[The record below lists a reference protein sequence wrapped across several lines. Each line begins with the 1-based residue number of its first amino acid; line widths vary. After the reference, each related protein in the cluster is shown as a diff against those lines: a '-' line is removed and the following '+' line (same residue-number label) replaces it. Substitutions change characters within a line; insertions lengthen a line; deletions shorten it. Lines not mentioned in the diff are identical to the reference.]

1 LIEPPQIEKSMG
13 LELYSTSFTG
23 LGGHLKQRY
32 EDFIVEEII
41 SEDKIIQADIGL
53 EEPFI
58 HEAPMISGESRKSR
72 FIHFTLQKMGMT
84 TMDAAEL
91 ISSSLRVSRQL
102 VSYAGLKDKRALTA
116 QRISIPKS
124 SFDTLKGLLLHRI
137 WIRDFEY
144 SRKQIRVGGLW
155 GNRFT
160 ILVRELDTPCE
171 QARDL
176 SGELRTNP
184 ILNYFGIQ
192 RFGVSR
198 PFTHLV
204 GKALTKQDYEEAARY
219 ILTETTSDD
228 SEDMRELREAMRDG
242 KFTEAILDK
251 FPKDLRYE
259 RLMIKSLLNQPE
271 DYKRAFFKIPPKMQ
285 KLFVHSYQ
293 SLLFNRI
300 ISLRAKEGLHL
311 IEPEVGDFIVKL
323 GKTNIHRD
331 DWLFV
336 SENNHE
342 ERCNLVKSGEF
353 GLVATIPGYASK
365 MPNTRQSD
373 HIRRILKEENT
384 TLDSFRFPEA
394 KEIDSPGGFHSVS
407 ISLSD
412 LETKCVEGNLQ
423 IKFSLRKGSYA
434 TVVLRE
440 LMKSS
445 PYNRI

>member
-1 LIEPPQIEKSMG
+1 MIEPPQIEKSMG
-13 LELYSTSFTG
+13 MEIYSTSFEG
-23 LGGHLKQRY
+23 FGGHLKQRY
-32 EDFIVEEII
+32 EDFIVEEMLSKDEILR
-41 SEDKIIQADIGL
+41 ADIGL
-53 EEPFI
+53 EEPSLL
-58 HEAPMISGESRKSR
+58 EDPMISGEPRKSR

-91 ISSSLRVSRQL
+91 ISSSLRIPRQS
-102 VSYAGLKDKRALTA
+102 VSYAGLKDKRALTV
-116 QRISIPKS
+116 QRISIPKL
-124 SFDTLKGLLLHRI
+124 SFDALKEVPLHRI
-137 WIRDFEY
+137 WIRDPAY
-144 SRKQIRVGGLW
+144 SRKQIQVGSLW
-155 GNRFT
+155 GNKFT
-160 ILVRELDTPCE
+160 ILVRELNIPCE
-171 QARDL
+171 RARQL
-176 SGELRTNP
+176 SNELRTNP
-184 ILNYFGIQ
+184 MLNYFGIQ

-204 GKALTKQDYEEAARY
+204 GKALIKQDYEEVARY
-219 ILTETTSDD
+219 ILTESTPDD

-242 KFTEAILDK
+242 NFTETILDR

-259 RLMIKSLLNQPE
+259 RLMIKSLQNHPD
-271 DYKRAFFKIPPKMQ
+271 DYKRAFTRIPPKMQ

-293 SLLFNRI
+293 SFLFNRI

-311 IEPEVGDFIVKL
+311 IEPEVGDFIVRL
-323 GKTNIHRD
+323 GEANTHRD

-336 SENNHE
+336 SEKMHNE
-342 ERCNLVKSGEF
+342 YCNLVKKGEF

-373 HIRRILKEENT
+373 HVRRILKEENVA
-384 TLDSFRFPEA
+384 LDSFRFPEI

-412 LETKCVEGNLQ
+412 LETKCIEDNLQ

-445 PYNRI
+445 PFNRI

>member
-1 LIEPPQIEKSMG
+1 MIEPPQIEKSMG
-13 LELYSTSFTG
+13 MELYSTSFTG
-23 LGGHLKQRY
+23 FGGHLKQRY
-32 EDFIVEEII
+32 EDFIVEEIL
-41 SEDKIIQADIGL
+41 SKDKILQADIGL

-58 HEAPMISGESRKSR
+58 HEDPLISGESRKSR
-72 FIHFTLQKMGMT
+72 FIHLTMQKMGMT

-91 ISSSLRVSRQL
+91 ISSSLRISRHL
-102 VSYAGLKDKRALTA
+102 VSYAGLKDKRALTV

-124 SFDTLKGLLLHRI
+124 SFDALKELPLRRV
-137 WIRDFEY
+137 WIRDPEY
-144 SRKQIRVGGLW
+144 SRKQIQIGDLW

-160 ILVRELDTPCE
+160 LLVRDLDIPCE
-171 QARDL
+171 QAREL
-176 SGELRTNP
+176 SKELRTDP

-198 PFTHLV
+198 PFTHLI

-219 ILTETTSDD
+219 ILTKTTPDD
-228 SEDMRELREAMRDG
+228 SADIKELRESMRDG
-242 KFTEAILDK
+242 KFTEALLEK
-251 FPKDLRYE
+251 FPNDLRYE
-259 RLMIKSLLNQPE
+259 RLMIKSLLNQPG
-271 DYKRAFFKIPPKMQ
+271 DYKRAFFRIPPKMQ

-293 SLLFNRI
+293 SFLFNRI

-311 IEPEVGDFIVKL
+311 SEPEVGDFIVKL
-323 GKTNIHRD
+323 GKTNTHRD

-336 SENNHE
+336 SEKNHE
-342 ERCNLVKSGEF
+342 EYCNLVQAGEF

-365 MPNTRQSD
+365 MPNTRQSE
-373 HIRRILKEENT
+373 HVRRILKEENT
-384 TLDSFRFPEA
+384 TLDSFRFSES

-407 ISLSD
+407 IALSD

-445 PYNRI
+445 PFDRL